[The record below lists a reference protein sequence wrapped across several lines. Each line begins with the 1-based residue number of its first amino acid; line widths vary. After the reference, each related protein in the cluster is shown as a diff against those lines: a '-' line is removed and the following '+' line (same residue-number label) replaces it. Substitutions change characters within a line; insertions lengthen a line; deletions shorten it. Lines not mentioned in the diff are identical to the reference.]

1 MSGHLL
7 LVGADDRRHAAAHRL
22 GPRLTLLTRVSALGT
37 LEDLTRYERIVA
49 VPDTA
54 PVTEWVAAARTV
66 AAHDPVDALGAFAE
80 EVQEH
85 AAVVA
90 AELGLPWHTAE
101 VVRRTAHGPL
111 MRARLSEAGVDGT
124 AASEVR
130 DTADITAFAAVYG
143 YPLVLKPVDAAGPA
157 AATVLRSAG
166 DLPDTLEPGRPMMVE
181 EYLDGTEYGVEAFSE
196 DGVHRIVCLTQPLL
210 DPVCGVRT
218 GHCLPAPADD
228 RLRAQV
234 EAFLPR
240 VLDTLGVTDGP
251 THTRIVAT
259 DAGPRVVRTHL
270 RPGDDRIVELAT
282 LALGLDLDDLWV
294 RQVCGQRVLDELRSR
309 PGRAAAVR
317 FVTPRAPGLLERCY
331 GAEEAAALE
340 GVEAVHWLREPG
352 SLTPGAL
359 TPEAPGACVIATG
372 DTGRQAVARSLAG
385 AARLRFVV
393 VCAG

>member
-7 LVGADDRRHAAAHRL
+7 LVGAEDRRHATAHRL
-22 GPRLTLLTRVSALGT
+22 GRRLTLLTSVSALGT
-37 LEDLTRYERIVA
+37 LEDLSRYERIVA

-54 PVTEWVAAARTV
+54 PLGEWAAAARTV

-80 EVQEH
+80 EVQDR

-90 AELGLPWHTAE
+90 AELGLPGHPVE
-101 VVRRTAHGPL
+101 VVRGTAHGPL
-111 MRARLSEAGVDGT
+111 MRALLREAGVDGT
-124 AASEVR
+124 TASEVR
-130 DTADITAFAAVYG
+130 DTADVLAFAAVYG
-143 YPLVLKPVDAAGPA
+143 YPLVLKPVDATDPG

-166 DLPDTLEPGRPMMVE
+166 DLPDALEPGRPMMVE
-181 EYLDGTEYGVEAFSE
+181 EFLDGTEYGVEAFSE
-196 DGVHRIVCLTQPLL
+196 DGVHRLVCLTQPLF
-210 DPVCGVRT
+210 DPVSGVRT
-218 GHCLPAPADD
+218 GHCLPTRVDD
-228 RLRAQV
+228 RLRARV

-240 VLDTLGVTDGP
+240 VLDALGVTDGP

-259 DAGPRVVRTHL
+259 DAGLRVVRTHL
-270 RPGDDRIVELAT
+270 RPGGDRIVELAA

-294 RQVCGQRVLDELRSR
+294 RQVCGQRVLDGLPDR
-309 PGRAAAVR
+309 PSRAAAVR

-331 GAEEAAALE
+331 GAEEATALE

-359 TPEAPGACVIATG
+359 TPESRGACVIATG
-372 DTGRQAVARSLAG
+372 ATGRQAVDRSLAA